1 MSKVL
6 ISGGTGSVG
15 RLLSEF
21 LTEEGHE
28 VSLLSRNPGSNDKYS
43 TFLWNPSESFL
54 DPKALEGC
62 EYIIHLAGAGIADK
76 NWTSQRKKA
85 IIESRVQSTDLLF
98 NSVKKL
104 QVPLKAFISASAV
117 GYYGQINSTRIF
129 KEEDQ
134 SANDFVGKT
143 CFLWEQA
150 AQRFE
155 ELKVRTVRIRIGIVL
170 MKQGGALEKMAKP
183 IRLGFGGVL
192 GSGEQY
198 IPWIHST
205 DLIRIFGKVLANT
218 DMHGA
223 FNAVAPS
230 FNTNKDFT
238 LKLAKVL
245 GKKIWLPPVPSFV
258 LKGILGE
265 RALLLLK
272 GSRVSSEKLIES
284 GYQFEHLE
292 LEEALHDLLAG

>member
-21 LTEEGHE
+21 LTEEGHD
-28 VSLLSRNPGSNDKYS
+28 VSLLSRNPGSNDKYP

-62 EYIIHLAGAGIADK
+62 ECIIHLAGAGIAEK
-76 NWTSQRKKA
+76 NWTSQRKKD
-85 IIESRVQSTDLLF
+85 IIESRVRSTDLLY

-104 QVPLKAFISASAV
+104 KVPLKAFISASAV

-155 ELKVRTVRIRIGIVL
+155 QLKVRTVRIRIGIVL

-183 IRLGFGGVL
+183 IRLGFGAVL

-205 DLIRIFGKVLANT
+205 DLIRIFAKALVSDDLQ
-218 DMHGA
+218 GA
-223 FNAVAPS
+223 YNAAAPS
-230 FNTNKDFT
+230 FNTNKGFT

-245 GKKIWLPPVPSFV
+245 GKKIWLPPVPPLV
-258 LKGILGE
+258 LKGIFGE
-265 RALLLLK
+265 RAVLLLK

-284 GYQFEHLE
+284 GYQFEHVE
-292 LEEALHDLLAG
+292 LEEALNDLLAG